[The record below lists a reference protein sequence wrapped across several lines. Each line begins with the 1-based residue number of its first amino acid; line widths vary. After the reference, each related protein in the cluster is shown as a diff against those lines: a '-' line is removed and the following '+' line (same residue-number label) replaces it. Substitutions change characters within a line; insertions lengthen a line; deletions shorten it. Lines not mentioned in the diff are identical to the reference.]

1 MGKNVVHLPMMVM
14 VITASIRMCPVKI
27 ATAHMHTTRDRTTLY
42 TALFTATTSIRTC
55 TQTPGFNILHTAP
68 TFHSQLQHSTHS
80 FNIPYTA
87 PTFHTQLQHSI
98 HSSNITHTGT
108 MESARSHFLF
118 STFQTQLQHSTHS
131 FNIPYT
137 ASTFHTQLQHS
148 THRHHEISTQPFL
161 SSSLTF
167 HTQLQ
172 IPHSAIIYP
181 TTGAHLF
188 PELRGLV
195 DGL

>member
-80 FNIPYTA
+80 FNIPLTA

-98 HSSNITHTGT
+98 HSSNIPHT
-108 MESARSHFLF
+108 AP
-118 STFQTQLQHSTHS
+118 TFHTQLQHYTHRHHGISTQPFPF
-131 FNIPYT
+131 FNIPNT

-148 THRHHEISTQPFL
+148 IHSFNISHTA
-161 SSSLTF
+161 STF
-167 HTQLQ
+167 HTQT
-172 IPHSAIIYP
+172 P
-181 TTGAHLF
+181 
-188 PELRGLV
+188 
-195 DGL
+195 